1 MPLETWVLSSMANYP
16 RTTPFQLV
24 LAKHNACREGRVW
37 VGYRSL
43 PEFWRRCRRGD
54 WMLWLSTIAKAN
66 ANAMHRGLVWLA
78 LEVGAEDMDQ
88 VVAILEHKT
97 KKDRRRI
104 VRRLA
109 RRLRRLVHIDDLKRG
124 LGLTKETL

>member
-1 MPLETWVLSSMANYP
+1 VLSSMANYP
-16 RTTPFQLV
+16 RTTPFQLA
-24 LAKHNACREGRVW
+24 LAKHSACRAGREW

-43 PEFWRRCRRGD
+43 PEFWRHCRRGD
-54 WMLWLSTIAKAN
+54 WMLWLGTAAKVDKDAL
-66 ANAMHRGLVWLA
+66 HRGLVWLA

-88 VVAILEHKT
+88 VAPILEHKA

-109 RRLRRLVHIDDLKRG
+109 RRLRRLVPIDDLKRG